1 MASRKSRRTKVNQ
14 GQGDDGVFKVPE
26 VPKSKTK
33 IEDQGPDPIMS
44 KNPLV
49 IKMSKILKNIEEKF
63 RCQICLD
70 FLKRPARL
78 RCHHKFC
85 RMCIEQHIRVGQQI
99 RVSNENDSG
108 EFKPSSCPLCADE
121 NVTKRS
127 LTDDT
132 ENSPLQRGLFDLMR
146 QLENGLNVD
155 FEEIREPPNNSNREA
170 PSPKPLKSKLD
181 INGTE
186 EPATTRSR
194 VKSTS
199 KKEDVAANT
208 GRKRKIDDHFDFG
221 TNGTAKKGTNNR
233 IVLMVRRTVIFT
245 MNTFDLIV
253 HLHM

>member
-1 MASRKSRRTKVNQ
+1 MATRKSTRKKVN
-14 GQGDDGVFKVPE
+14 QGDDGVFKVPE
-26 VPKSKTK
+26 VPKSKSK

-49 IKMSKILKNIEEKF
+49 IKMSKILKNMEEKF

-99 RVSNENDSG
+99 RVSNENNSG

-127 LTDDT
+127 LTDDI
-132 ENSPLQRGLFDLMR
+132 ENSPLQRGLVLLR
-146 QLENGLNVD
+146 RELENGLNVD
-155 FEEIREPPNNSNREA
+155 FEEIREPPNVSNREA
-170 PSPKPLKSKLD
+170 PSPKPSKSKLD
-181 INGTE
+181 MNGTE
-186 EPATTRSR
+186 EPAKTKSR

-199 KKEDVAANT
+199 KEDVAANI

-221 TNGTAKKGTNNR
+221 TNENAKKGKYYNR
-233 IVLMVRRTVIFT
+233 IVLS
-245 MNTFDLIV
+245 
-253 HLHM
+253 